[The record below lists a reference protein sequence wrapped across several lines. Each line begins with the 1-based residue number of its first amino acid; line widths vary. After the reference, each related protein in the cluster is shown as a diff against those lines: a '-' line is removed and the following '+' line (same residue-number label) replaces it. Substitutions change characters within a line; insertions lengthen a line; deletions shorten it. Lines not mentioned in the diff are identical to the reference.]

1 MIIIIKLIFGDL
13 ILNVISSYA
22 PQVGFSDD
30 VKRQFWEDLEDM
42 DRGVSNSEKKF
53 IGEDLNGH
61 VGTIRGGLR
70 GYMMVLDMTNKIKR
84 EKTS

>member
-30 VKRQFWEDLEDM
+30 VNRQFWEDLEDIV
-42 DRGVSNSEKKF
+42 RGVSNSEKKF
-53 IGEDLNGH
+53 IGEYLNDH
-61 VGTIRGGLR
+61 VGTVRGGLR
-70 GYMMVLDMTNKIKR
+70 GYMMVLNMTNKIKR